1 MERLEQIT
9 LSERVYQ
16 ALKQYIIERQVA
28 PQDKLD
34 IQALSQQLGVSRMP
48 VVDAIARLEAEGLV
62 RRQNRVGT
70 YVSPLDRIVYEEVF
84 AARCM
89 VEQWATISAIA
100 NLQEKDIQQL
110 HTLLQKARQ
119 LLQDATE
126 ETFQYRQFSIYDQQ
140 FHLTLVQ
147 LSRNVRVSQFYASL
161 DSHMQIARVYSLRA
175 LKRSREGQ
183 EEHEAILSAFS
194 ARDVEQARLQQQIHL
209 ERSRTS
215 VLALLE
221 QYRVL

>member
-16 ALKQYIIERQVA
+16 ALKQHIIERQVA

-48 VVDAIARLEAEGLV
+48 VIDAIARLEAEGLV

-70 YVSPLDRIVYEEVF
+70 YVSPLDRTVYEEVF
-84 AARCM
+84 AARSM
-89 VEQWATISAIA
+89 VEQWATAPAIA

-110 HTLLQKARQ
+110 GALLQEARQ
-119 LLQDATE
+119 LLQDVTE

-183 EEHEAILSAFS
+183 EEHEALLAAFS
-194 ARDVEQARLQQQIHL
+194 ARDVEQACLQQQIHL
-209 ERSRTS
+209 ECSRTS